1 MADLMTAPLVLTQT
15 ILAACYDF
23 LRVTSP
29 FKAMRLPPS
38 SEVVFR
44 VVNDSGIFADF
55 RIERGKPTIRVSAA
69 KNGTLLTTLSTV
81 GHEMKH
87 LDQWIKG
94 DREHHGPRFRR
105 FAARAAAILGVDPK
119 LY

>member
-1 MADLMTAPLVLTQT
+1 MADLMAARLVLTPA

-23 LRVTSP
+23 LRVTQP
-29 FKAMRLPPS
+29 FRAMRLPPS
-38 SEVVFR
+38 HDGVFR
-44 VVNDSGIFADF
+44 VIKDSGIFADF

-69 KNGTLLTTLSTV
+69 KNGTLTTTLSTV

-87 LDQWIKG
+87 LDQHRRG

>member
-1 MADLMTAPLVLTQT
+1 MARLVLTSA
-15 ILAACYDF
+15 ILVACYDF
-23 LRVTSP
+23 LRLTQP
-29 FKAMRLPPS
+29 FRAMRLPPS
-38 SEVVFR
+38 GEVSFR
-44 VVNDSGIFADF
+44 VIKDDGISADF

-69 KNGTLLTTLSTV
+69 KNGTLTTTLATV

-87 LDQWIKG
+87 LDQHRKG

-105 FAARAAAILGVDPK
+105 FASRAAAILGVDPK